1 MPSPPRPD
9 PYGRSSRNDAPE
21 GAPSRDPSV
30 PGRVVGTDVSRR
42 VSQRSELVPS
52 VVARLPPALVDWSGA
67 ANYLATTD
75 RHVRELV
82 ARGEIAVVK
91 VGRLVRL
98 PPRRPGR
105 VHRQQPA

>member
-1 MPSPPRPD
+1 M
-9 PYGRSSRNDAPE
+9 
-21 GAPSRDPSV
+21 
-30 PGRVVGTDVSRR
+30 
-42 VSQRSELVPS
+42 PS

-91 VGRLVRL
+91 VGRLVRFHRDDL
-98 PPRRPGR
+98 DEFIASNRREAR
-105 VHRQQPA
+105 T